1 MVRVYLKQA
10 AIIWATFGGFVL
22 LLIVAV
28 TTSNVGAFAID
39 RAVRHFD
46 STFLALPGFEDFV
59 RLAISSAALMFFPY
73 CQSMRGHVS
82 VDILISRTNLKVQW
96 ALDVFSLILTVILA
110 LFLAYWMG
118 FGLLETKAD
127 NAVSQVLGW
136 HEWPFY
142 IPGILSL
149 LLWALIAFMQIFEPK
164 SNSDD

>member
-1 MVRVYLKQA
+1 MVRIYLKQA
-10 AIIWATFGGFVL
+10 AMVWATFGGLVL
-22 LLIVAV
+22 LLIVVV
-28 TTSNVGAFAID
+28 TITNVGAFAID

-46 STFLALPGFEDFV
+46 TTFSALPGFEDFV
-59 RLAISSAALMFFPY
+59 RLVISAAALMFFPY

-82 VDILISRTNLKVQW
+82 VDILISRISLKAQW
-96 ALDVFSLILTVILA
+96 ALDVLTLILTVVLA
-110 LFLAYWMG
+110 LFLAYWMSI
-118 FGLLETKAD
+118 GLLETKAD
-127 NAVSQVLGW
+127 NAVSRVLGW

>member
-1 MVRVYLKQA
+1 MVRVFLKQA
-10 AIIWATFGGFVL
+10 AILWASFGGFVL

-46 STFLALPGFEDFV
+46 TTFLALPGFEDFV

-96 ALDVFSLILTVILA
+96 ALDMFSLIL
-110 LFLAYWMG
+110 F
-118 FGLLETKAD
+118 
-127 NAVSQVLGW
+127 
-136 HEWPFY
+136 
-142 IPGILSL
+142 
-149 LLWALIAFMQIFEPK
+149 
-164 SNSDD
+164 